1 MKNTKRES
9 MIDRLSALL
18 DGPPNSTR
26 AGEMLFWGTA
36 LSALVIGIIVSTTVV
51 VKVRRSNSLEERA
64 QLMRMCR
71 ENPRFDP
78 QRCAE
83 LLKGSLVATKK
94 SKGNVNGQ
102 GYGGGGALPLEGR
115 DQSRLSDIT
124 WNHALIIDE

>member
-36 LSALVIGIIVSTTVV
+36 LTALLLGIIVSTTVV
-51 VKVRRSNSLEERA
+51 VKVRRSNYLEERA

-78 QRCAE
+78 KRCAE
-83 LLKGSLVATKK
+83 LLKGSIVATKK
-94 SKGNVNGQ
+94 SKGK
-102 GYGGGGALPLEGR
+102 GGGVAYVGSGALPLDDPE
-115 DQSRLSDIT
+115 QSRLSDIT